1 MADFFFW
8 FFILL
13 FVVTI
18 LAWPTWPYTQERW
31 PYRRGG
37 EYRYAASATAAA
49 LAVLILVLFWL
60 GLLTIAWPWAPTVA
74 PVVVD

>member
-13 FVVTI
+13 LVVTI
-18 LAWPTWPYTQERW
+18 FAWPTWPYTYERW

-37 EYRYAASATAAA
+37 GSRYATSATAAS

-60 GLLTIAWPWAPTVA
+60 GILAIAWPWAAAPTVI
-74 PVVVD
+74 D